1 MNSVHIIGNLTRQPE
16 LRFTQNGKAVANM
29 TVAVAD
35 KFNKDNTYFFDVVVW
50 NKTAE
55 LCAEWLDKGKKVG
68 VTGRLTSR
76 TYETQDGQKRKVVEI
91 VADDV
96 DFLTPKGG
104 QFAPPRPPKDDEWS
118 EIGSEITLDDIN
130 TDEPPF

>member
-16 LRFTQNGKAVANM
+16 LRFTQSGKAVANM
-29 TVAVAD
+29 TVAVSD
-35 KFNKDNTYFFDVVVW
+35 RFNKENTYFFDVVVW

-68 VTGRLTSR
+68 VTGRLTTR

-91 VADDV
+91 VADEI
-96 DFLTPKGG
+96 DFLTPKGS
-104 QFAPPRPPKDDEWS
+104 QSSPPPRQEQTDDWS
-118 EIGSEITLDDIN
+118 DIGSQIDIGDDA
-130 TDEPPF
+130 PF

>member
-16 LRFTQNGKAVANM
+16 LRFTQSGKAVANM
-29 TVAVAD
+29 TVAVSD
-35 KFNKDNTYFFDVVVW
+35 RFNKENTYFFDVVVW

-68 VTGRLTSR
+68 VTGRLTTR

-91 VADDV
+91 VADEI
-96 DFLTPKGG
+96 DFLTPKGS
-104 QFAPPRPPKDDEWS
+104 QSSPPPHQEQTDDWS
-118 EIGSEITLDDIN
+118 DIGSQIDIGDDA
-130 TDEPPF
+130 PF

>member
-16 LRFTQNGKAVANM
+16 LRFTPNGKAVTNM
-29 TVAVAD
+29 TVAVSD
-35 KFNKDNTYFFDVVVW
+35 RFNKENTYFFDVVVW

-68 VTGRLTSR
+68 VTGRLTTR

-91 VADDV
+91 VADEI
-96 DFLTPKGG
+96 DFLTPKGS
-104 QFAPPRPPKDDEWS
+104 QSSPPPSQAKADDWS
-118 EIGSEITLDDIN
+118 DIGSQIDVGDDI
-130 TDEPPF
+130 PF